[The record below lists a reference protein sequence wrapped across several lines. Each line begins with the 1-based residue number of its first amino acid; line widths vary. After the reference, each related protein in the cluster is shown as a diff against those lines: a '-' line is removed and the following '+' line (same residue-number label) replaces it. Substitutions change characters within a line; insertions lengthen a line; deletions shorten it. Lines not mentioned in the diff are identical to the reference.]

1 MSDDSSEF
9 WAEELSHL
17 DNSGSADYLGDDGD
31 PLPKHRRTDAPQA
44 AAPGAERRAVLVL
57 PASLRPVTKGQ
68 AFERLFCA
76 YLDVRFFD
84 RAARLIDETWLG
96 TRRTPDSLVDT
107 IVQRVAAFA
116 PSEISA
122 LENLVYA
129 VLRANE
135 AYFGTPRLAARL
147 LHFALYVLHSNVA
160 FGVLAKF
167 VARCEMR
174 PHAWRAAAK
183 NASIGLRHAPLLLA
197 LIKRTPSDIEF
208 NMVVSTRHSSMRH
221 SSTPAMAAAIV
232 RALDQSR
239 YFYGAYS
246 LFESGQMD
254 LHAPHLSIAALGRL
268 IFLNTT
274 EHRRQP
280 YPENGVY
287 RSELHDTVALA
298 DGSRVAWQRL
308 QRWRYAQYV
317 YPLLQAGLRSTY
329 PLVWTLK
336 WIFSPDDLTELQ
348 AVRIVERMRSWYR
361 GRWTPR
367 AKRPNARTD
376 VRLLD

>member
-1 MSDDSSEF
+1 MTDDSSEF
-9 WAEELSHL
+9 WASELSHL
-17 DNSGSADYLGDDGD
+17 DNPGSADCLDDDGD
-31 PLPKHRRTDAPQA
+31 PSPKRRRTDPPQA

-57 PASLRPVTKGQ
+57 PASLQPVTKGQ
-68 AFERLFCA
+68 AFERLFRA

-122 LENLVYA
+122 LENLICA

-147 LHFALYVLHSNVA
+147 LHFALYVMHSNVA

-174 PHAWRAAAK
+174 PHAWHAAAK
-183 NASIGLRHAPLLLA
+183 NADIGLRHAPLLLA
-197 LIKRTPSDIEF
+197 LIKRTPSDIKF
-208 NMVVSTRHSSMRH
+208 DMVVSTRD
-221 SSTPAMAAAIV
+221 SSTPAMTAAIV

-239 YFYGAYS
+239 YFYGAYR
-246 LFESGQMD
+246 LFGTGQMD

-274 EHRRQP
+274 EHRLQP

-287 RSELHDTVALA
+287 RSELHATVVPV

-329 PLVWTLK
+329 PLVWTLE
-336 WIFSPDDLTELQ
+336 WIFSRDDLTELQ